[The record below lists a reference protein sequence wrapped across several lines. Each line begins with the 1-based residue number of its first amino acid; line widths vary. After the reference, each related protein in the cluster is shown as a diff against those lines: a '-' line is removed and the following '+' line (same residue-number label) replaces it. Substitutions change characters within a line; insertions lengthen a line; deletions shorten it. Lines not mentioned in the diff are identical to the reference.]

1 VVKRLEI
8 LCQQAMH
15 EDSSRIGRAVSGKV
29 QIEFTDRFIF
39 PQTGKG
45 DFVVSGNTLTQ
56 LPAAVNL
63 FFAG

>member
-1 VVKRLEI
+1 
-8 LCQQAMH
+8 MH